1 MKSSCPAVAAD
12 PIAALEDFPLSS
24 GAMEIDE
31 PLPSVDV
38 LGVHVEAVTME
49 QALARIAAHLDRRR
63 RGYLCAVNVHGVMQA
78 RRDPGLAAAYAGAAI
93 SIPDGMPIA
102 WVGRLQGHRAIER
115 VAGPELMREV
125 FLRPEF
131 ARYSH
136 FFYGGEEGVADE
148 LVARFRHLA
157 PHCNIVGTFT
167 PPFRELT
174 PREESALVAAINRVR
189 PDMIWVGIGTPK
201 QDKFMRSM
209 LPKLQTRLMFG
220 VGAAFDFHTGRL
232 RDCSPWIKNAGLQWF
247 HRLLQ
252 DPQRLWLRYLRDNPA
267 FLAHI
272 ALQLTG
278 LRTYTLAARTR
289 SIPDAPEKLR
299 V

>member
-1 MKSSCPAVAAD
+1 MKSSCPAVTAD
-12 PIAALEDFPLSS
+12 PIAALDGCPPVSA
-24 GAMEIDE
+24 AMEHDA
-31 PLPSVDV
+31 PLPFIDV
-38 LGVHVEAVTME
+38 LGVRVEALTME
-49 QALARIAAHLDRRR
+49 QALARIASHLRRR
-63 RGYLCAVNVHGVMQA
+63 QRGYLCAVNVHGVMQA

-102 WVGRLQGHRAIER
+102 WVGRLQGHRTTQR

-131 ARYSH
+131 AAYSH
-136 FFYGGEEGVADE
+136 FFYGGDEGVAHE
-148 LVARFRHLA
+148 LVATFRRLA

-167 PPFRELT
+167 PPFRELS
-174 PREESALVAAINRVR
+174 PREESALVATINRAR

-201 QDKFMRSM
+201 QDRFMRHM
-209 LPKLQTRLMFG
+209 LPKLQTRIMFG

-252 DPQRLWLRYLRDNPA
+252 DPRRLWLRYLRDNPA
-267 FLAHI
+267 FLAHM

-278 LRTYTLAARTR
+278 LRSYTLAACTPTV
-289 SIPDAPEKLR
+289 PDSPEKVR
-299 V
+299 I